1 MKKTIA
7 ILAVLIVA
15 AACVFATRVGI
26 TYNGVDYVLAT
37 SVPITQDDVGYFNAF
52 YDGFAA
58 LKQGYPLYKLYE
70 MVQAKAFANDEKGV
84 QKAGYEAGFMDF
96 MNNYSYGSIGKFKDI
111 YPLFKMAVSSP
122 FNYENAKK
130 VVYYGDARFYLTDI

>member
-7 ILAVLIVA
+7 VLAVLLA
-15 AACVFATRVGI
+15 AMVCVFATRVGI

-37 SVPITQDDVGYFNAF
+37 SVAITQDDVGYFNAF

-70 MVQAKAFANDEKGV
+70 MVQAKAFANDPNGV
-84 QKAGYEAGFMDF
+84 QKAGYEAGFLDF

-111 YPLFKMAVSSP
+111 YPLFKMAISSP
-122 FNYENAKK
+122 FTYENALK
-130 VVYYGDARFYLTDI
+130 VVYYGDARFYLANI

>member
-1 MKKTIA
+1 MRKAIA
-7 ILAVLIVA
+7 ILAVLLVA
-15 AACVFATRVGI
+15 ATCVFATRVGI

-37 SVPITQDDVGYFNAF
+37 SVAITQDDVGYFNAF

-70 MVQAKAFANDEKGV
+70 MVQAKAFVNDEKGL
-84 QKAGYEAGFMDF
+84 QKAGYEAGFLDF
-96 MNNYSYGSIGKFKDI
+96 MTHYSYGSIGKFQDI
-111 YPLFKMAVSSP
+111 YPLYRMSISAP
-122 FNYENAKK
+122 FTYENAQK